1 MPMMTTPG
9 EPDPEVAQ
17 LLAEAHA
24 ARLLAREARLAANA
38 ESPGVHELWA
48 YVRREPGAP
57 ASLGIERAI
66 RTDAATGARYRRM
79 LAAIAVAHAPFAIA
93 ASDGQISRRRVGP
106 CTIEILDAVDAPPLL
121 IIHLN
126 GVDRLS
132 MMEIARGEEVLR
144 LALPAPTAGA
154 IVLSLDPANAEAATL
169 DRLARDAASE
179 IFLL

>member
-1 MPMMTTPG
+1 MTMEQG
-9 EPDPEVAQ
+9 EPDPEVAR

-24 ARLLAREARLAANA
+24 ARLVAREARLAPNA
-38 ESPGVHELWA
+38 ASSDVHELWA

-57 ASLGIERAI
+57 ASLRIERAI
-66 RTDAATGARYRRM
+66 RTDAATGVRYRAM

-93 ASDGQISRRRVGP
+93 ASHGQIAGRRVGP
-106 CTIEILDAVDAPPLL
+106 CTIEILDAADAPSLL
-121 IIHLN
+121 VIHLN
-126 GVDRLS
+126 GLDRLS
-132 MMEIARGEEVLR
+132 IMEIARGEERLR

>member
-1 MPMMTTPG
+1 MPMTTKQG
-9 EPDPEVAQ
+9 EPGPEVAQ

-24 ARLLAREARLAANA
+24 ARLIAREARLAPNTA
-38 ESPGVHELWA
+38 SPGVHELWA
-48 YVRREPGAP
+48 YARREPGAP

-66 RTDAATGARYRRM
+66 RTDAATGARYRAM

-93 ASDGQISRRRVGP
+93 ASDGQIVRRRVGP
-106 CTIEILDAVDAPPLL
+106 CTIEILEAADARSLL
-121 IIHLN
+121 VIHLN
-126 GVDRLS
+126 GIDRLS
-132 MMEIARGEEVLR
+132 MMEIARGEERLR